1 MFRTYPRPLTRVL
14 LVGIVIALAVIVL
27 AGCSTSTPSAG
38 EKEDKSRQGSY
49 ETLVQNQPAHKMS
62 YSPTRETKNFW
73 IDTWGKRGK
82 LSYVYLMNGQGDV
95 FGYFILS
102 GLPVSYCTGLVPPM
116 QEYTVDGPASENQ
129 GVLGPAP
136 SVDGTYSSGANC
148 NVFYGKDAVSGAY
161 VEYTTGMGIN
171 ALLFDAPLPQYGDA
185 KPMGKATVDKVR

>member
-1 MFRTYPRPLTRVL
+1 MFRTYPRPLTRTL
-14 LVGIVIALAVIVL
+14 LVGIVIALAFVLL
-27 AGCSTSTPSAG
+27 AGCAEAKPTAS
-38 EKEDKSRQGSY
+38 EKEDDSRKGSY
-49 ETLVQNQPAHKMS
+49 STLVENQPAHKMT

-73 IDTWGKRGK
+73 IDTWGKKGK

-102 GLPVSYCTGLVPPM
+102 GLPVSYCTGLVSPVTP
-116 QEYTVDGPASENQ
+116 QKFGNGADPAQTEL
-129 GVLGPAP
+129 VPAP
-136 SVDGTYSSGANC
+136 SVDGTYSSGSNC

-185 KPMGKATVDKVR
+185 KPMGAATVDKVR